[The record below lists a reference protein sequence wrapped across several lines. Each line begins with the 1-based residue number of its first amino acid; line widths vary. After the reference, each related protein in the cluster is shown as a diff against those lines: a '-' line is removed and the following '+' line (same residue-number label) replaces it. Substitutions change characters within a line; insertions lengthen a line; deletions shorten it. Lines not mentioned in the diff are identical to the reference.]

1 MLMKSRVKAAS
12 AIVLS
17 VAVFAAL
24 IFLIV
29 FAFQKIQDKQLI
41 NQVSGQTLKLSASF
55 KVTAETGCMGTVRNS
70 YISAKTGVNSGA
82 QAISADI
89 SFRKDGA
96 PVLAAQLPQ
105 ADNNAVTL
113 ERVFN
118 YLAGKKDVSMV
129 LNLKQVTNLPEIERL
144 ASENGLINRLTY
156 TGIDEDQVPY
166 LQYASPNIHFYI
178 DSTPQ
183 KSKLNDAVYCA
194 GLAENALSCS
204 ALGINCDIRY
214 ATKTF
219 IDTVH
224 AYGLLFSVN
233 HVEKEADMYR
243 MLSLGV
249 DNISTKSPDL
259 LLQIISG
266 LQAKAAQH

>member
-1 MLMKSRVKAAS
+1 MMKGRAKAAS

-29 FAFQKIQDKQLI
+29 FAFQKSQDKQLI
-41 NQVSGQTLKLSASF
+41 NQVSAQTLKLSASF
-55 KVTAETGCMGTVRNS
+55 TVTAETGCLDTVKNS
-70 YISAKTGVNSGA
+70 FLSAKTGANSGA

-89 SFRKDGA
+89 SFRQDGA
-96 PVLAAQLPQ
+96 PVLAAQLSQ
-105 ADNNAVTL
+105 ADNTAVTL

-129 LNLKQVTNLPEIERL
+129 LNLKEVTNLPEIERL
-144 ASENGLINRLTY
+144 AAENGLAKRLTY
-156 TGIDEDQVPY
+156 TGIDENRVAY

-178 DSTPQ
+178 DAAPQ
-183 KSKLNDAVYCA
+183 KSKLNDITYCA

-219 IDTVH
+219 IDAVH

-233 HVEKEADMYR
+233 HVEKEVDMYR

-249 DNISTKSPDL
+249 DNITTQSPDL